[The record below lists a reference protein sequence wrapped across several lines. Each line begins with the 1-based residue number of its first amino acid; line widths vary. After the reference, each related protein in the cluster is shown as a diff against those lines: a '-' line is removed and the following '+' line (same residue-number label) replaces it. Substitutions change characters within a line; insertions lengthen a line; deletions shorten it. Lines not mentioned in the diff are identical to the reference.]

1 MSNQQSHVYFNQ
13 QLEKYKLIA
22 AVKEPKLIEYAIR
35 YKENLSAVILM
46 TGNIL
51 TVKNYV
57 QEFQKHGIPVI
68 LDVEKIGGLKTD
80 YYGMNFIKKE
90 LKPFAIVTNKSGDIK
105 RAKAN
110 HLFVIQRIFLVDSEV
125 LDNLKD
131 TIHQLKADMIE
142 LMPSRLP
149 DITKEISD
157 ISPIPIITGGVLS
170 DPIQAKLSLESGA
183 VGVVT
188 SNKKIWKMRFDDL

>member
-157 ISPIPIITGGVLS
+157 ISPIPIITGGFLS
-170 DPIQAKLSLESGA
+170 DPIQAKLSLENGA

>member
-157 ISPIPIITGGVLS
+157 ISPIPIITGGFFFFF
-170 DPIQAKLSLESGA
+170 IQAKLSLENGA